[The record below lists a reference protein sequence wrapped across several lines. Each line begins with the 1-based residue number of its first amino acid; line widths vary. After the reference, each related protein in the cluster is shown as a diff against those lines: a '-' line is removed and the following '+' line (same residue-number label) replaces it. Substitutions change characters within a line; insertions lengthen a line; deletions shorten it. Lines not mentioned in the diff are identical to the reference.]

1 MQINEFLQRYR
12 RVRFGINVTRPRVMC
27 ADGYT
32 VSVQAGRG
40 MYSTPRE
47 DADSYTRVELGYPNM
62 EDAELTPYAENPDAP
77 LDTVYA
83 YVPVE
88 IVDAVLEKHGG
99 IAGPDFSNGTD
110 RDWSVAAETGGVTP
124 DGG

>member
-12 RVRFGINVTRPRVMC
+12 RVRFGMNETRPRVMC
-27 ADGYT
+27 ADGYS
-32 VSVQAGRG
+32 VSVQAGWG
-40 MYSTPRE
+40 IYSTPRE
-47 DADSYTRVELGYPNM
+47 DADSYTHVELGYPSAQ
-62 EDAELTPYAENPDAP
+62 DAELIPYAQNPGAP

-99 IAGPDFSNGTD
+99 ITG
-110 RDWSVAAETGGVTP
+110 AEVKKP
-124 DGG
+124 ELPKEE

>member
-1 MQINEFLQRYR
+1 MQINDFLLCCR
-12 RVRFGINVTRPRVMC
+12 RVRFGMNVTRPRVLC

-47 DADSYTRVELGYPNM
+47 DADSYTRVELGYPSAQ
-62 EDAELTPYAENPDAP
+62 DAELIPYAENPDAP

-99 IAGPDFSNGTD
+99 ITGADFSNGT
-110 RDWSVAAETGGVTP
+110 AAEWSAVDDVGGVTP